1 MEGYMTTQE
10 AAEYLDYRMEYISVL
25 CSTGK
30 LPGAKKMGKKMWII
44 PEKSVFEYKPGPQGF
59 AAVRERE
66 RAEAAR
72 KKAEDAELWDM
83 CKNTSNL
90 ALCEGYQE

>member
-25 CSTGK
+25 CATGK
-30 LPGAKKMGKKMWII
+30 LPGAKKMGKKIWII

-59 AAVRERE
+59 AVMKARKL
-66 RAEAAR
+66 AEAEQLRNTINEAR
-72 KKAEDAELWDM
+72 
-83 CKNTSNL
+83 NT
-90 ALCEGYQE
+90 ALQEVYVQ